1 MSVANSER
9 PMTPLRAGVMDACL
23 ALSVNACALFDA
35 VEADEITP
43 AVAVKLAGMG
53 RSINEIALAL
63 QTIVLTER

>member
-1 MSVANSER
+1 
-9 PMTPLRAGVMDACL
+9 MTPLRAGVMDACL
-23 ALSVNACALFDA
+23 KLSTDAYALFDA
-35 VEADEITP
+35 VENDEITP